1 MPRYRVHVND
11 NFHVQDPDE
20 TWEGGVYDTAE
31 EALAYCRRLVD
42 VSLQESYKPGMSA
55 ESLFD
60 SYTSWG
66 DDPSIAVIGGV
77 DPSVRFSAWKYAK
90 ERCREIC
97 GDNPSPGKSAPHA
110 SPESPEGEG

>member
-1 MPRYRVHVND
+1 MSD

-20 TWEGGVYDTAE
+20 TWEGGVFDTAE

-42 VSLQESYKPGMSA
+42 ISLQESYKPGMSA

-66 DDPSIAVIGGV
+66 DSPSIAVICGA
-77 DPSVRFSAWKYAK
+77 DPPVRFSAWKYAK
-90 ERCREIC
+90 ERCGEIC
-97 GDNPSPGKSAPHA
+97 GDPAPAGKSPG
-110 SPESPEGEG
+110 